1 MKKKNLNK
9 ILLGSTLLL
18 AGCDGCYNNTAHSDV
33 YLTTT
38 SGLGQKIG
46 EISFSDTP
54 SGMLV
59 DVDLKDLPSGEHGF
73 HIHEN
78 PDCGA
83 MADATGNMKPALK
96 AGGHYDPDKTGHHL
110 GPNNP
115 DGHRGDLP
123 VLTVSSDGT
132 VKTSFTVQNLKVKE
146 IKNRSIMIHAGGD
159 NYSDE
164 PVALGGGGARIA
176 CGVIK

>member
-1 MKKKNLNK
+1 MKK

-18 AGCDGCYNNTAHSDV
+18 TGCNSCYDIAHSDV
-33 YLTTT
+33 YLTTNT
-38 SGLGQKIG
+38 GAEQKIG
-46 EISFSDTP
+46 EVSFKDTP
-54 SGMLV
+54 SGLAV
-59 DVDLKDLPSGEHGF
+59 NVDLKNLPAGEHGF

-83 MADATGNMKPALK
+83 MADADGNIKPALK

-110 GPNNP
+110 GPNHP
-115 DGHRGDLP
+115 DGHKGDLP
-123 VLTVSSDGT
+123 ALTVLPDGT
-132 VKTSFTVQNLKVKE
+132 VKTSFTIKNLKVNE
-146 IKNRSIMIHAGGD
+146 IKKRSIMIHAGGD

>member
-1 MKKKNLNK
+1 MKK
-9 ILLGSTLLL
+9 ILLSSTLLL
-18 AGCDGCYNNTAHSDV
+18 TGCNICYNTAHSDV
-33 YLTTT
+33 YLTTNT
-38 SGLGQKIG
+38 GTEQKIG
-46 EISFSDTP
+46 EVYFKDTP
-54 SGMLV
+54 SGLVV
-59 DVDLKDLPSGEHGF
+59 DVDLKNLPAGEHGF

-83 MADATGNMKPALK
+83 TIDADGNIKPALK
-96 AGGHYDPDKTGHHL
+96 AGGHYDPDKTGRHQ
-110 GPNNP
+110 GPNHSY
-115 DGHRGDLP
+115 GHKGDLP
-123 VLTVSSDGT
+123 ALMVLPDGT
-132 VKTSFTVQNLKVKE
+132 VKTSFTIKNLKVKE

>member
-1 MKKKNLNK
+1 MNRKNMNK

-18 AGCDGCYNNTAHSDV
+18 TGCGNCHNTAHSDV
-33 YLTTT
+33 FLT
-38 SGLGQKIG
+38 SSAGLEQKIG
-46 EISFSDTP
+46 KISFKDTP
-54 SGMLV
+54 AGMV
-59 DVDLKDLPSGEHGF
+59 VNVDLKNLPAGEHGF

-78 PDCGA
+78 PDCNPSF
-83 MADATGNMKPALK
+83 DANGKLQPALK
-96 AGGHYDPDKTGHHL
+96 AGGHYDPDRTGHHM
-110 GPNNP
+110 GPNQP

-123 VLTVSSDGT
+123 VLTVSPDGT
-132 VKTSFTVQNLKVKE
+132 VRTSFTIKNLKVKE
-146 IKNRSIMIHAGGD
+146 IKNRSVMIHAGGD

>member
-1 MKKKNLNK
+1 MKNKNMNK
-9 ILLGSTLLL
+9 LLLGSTLLL
-18 AGCDGCYNNTAHSDV
+18 TGCSGCHNTAHSDV

-38 SGLGQKIG
+38 AGLGQRIG
-46 EISFSDTP
+46 DIYFTDTP
-54 SGMLV
+54 SGLLV
-59 DVDLKDLPSGEHGF
+59 NVDLQKLPKGEHGF

-83 MADATGNMKPALK
+83 MADAQGNMKPALK

-110 GPNNP
+110 GPNQH

-123 VLTVSSDGT
+123 VLTVLPDGT
-132 VKTSFTVQNLKVKE
+132 VKTSFTIKNLKVKE
-146 IKNRSIMIHAGGD
+146 IKNRSVMIHDGGD

-164 PVALGGGGARIA
+164 PAPLGGGGARIA

>member
-1 MKKKNLNK
+1 MNKKKMNK

-18 AGCDGCYNNTAHSDV
+18 AGCDGCYNTARSDV
-33 YLTTT
+33 YLTSPT
-38 SGLGQKIG
+38 GLNQKIG
-46 EISFSDTP
+46 EISFKDTP
-54 SGMLV
+54 SGMVV
-59 DVDLKDLPSGEHGF
+59 DVDLQNLPAGEHGF

-83 MADATGNMKPALK
+83 SVDANGNMQPALK
-96 AGGHYDPDKTGHHL
+96 AGGHYDPGKTGHHM
-110 GPNNP
+110 GPNHP

-123 VLTVSSDGT
+123 VLTVSPNGT
-132 VKTSFTVQNLKVKE
+132 VKTSFTIKDLKVKE

-164 PVALGGGGARIA
+164 PLPLGGGGARIA